1 MKINGNYDKFVN
13 IQAYKSNNKHN
24 SENKINKENSI
35 NIEISDS
42 AKALVEK
49 IDESNDVKYSEKV
62 EKIRKAILEGNYNVS
77 SQDIADKII
86 QTMEAGKGSD
96 R

>member
-13 IQAYKSNNKHN
+13 IQAYKHN